1 MPGCSEVKRGRVYA
15 CSECGLQLK
24 AIRAGK
30 RVDAEDRRVEVQCC
44 GKPMQIIADQQ
55 GFGLASLVRM
65 KFGG

>member
-1 MPGCSEVKRGRVYA
+1 MPGCSEVKRGQIYA
-15 CSECGLQLK
+15 CGECGLRLK

-30 RVDAEDRRVEVQCC
+30 RVDGDDRSVEIQCC
-44 GKPMQIIADQQ
+44 DKPMQIIAGQQ